1 MNLKELA
8 VEIRETNDANGFEAP
23 TWDRLLSKLM
33 LVVTELDEAVAAVK
47 GDGKDPLEE
56 ELADAA
62 IRLIDILKAVWG
74 DDWNERDG
82 DGGGTPFE
90 RIEVMLWKPLTMVC
104 RAAEQW
110 RYDNRTDVR
119 IAIELAL
126 AALFGL
132 ASRLGID
139 LMAEMVRKTKRNAL
153 RGYRHGKVR
162 GDA

>member
-62 IRLIDILKAVWG
+62 IRLIDILKA
-74 DDWNERDG
+74 
-82 DGGGTPFE
+82 
-90 RIEVMLWKPLTMVC
+90 KPLTMVC

>member
-62 IRLIDILKAVWG
+62 IRLVDILTAIWE
-74 DDWNERDG
+74 DDWNDRRHDVG
-82 DGGGTPFE
+82 QLPHCFE
-90 RIEVMLWKPLTMVC
+90 PIETLLWPTLSMVC
-104 RAAEQW
+104 WAAEKW
-110 RYDNRTDVR
+110 
-119 IAIELAL
+119 
-126 AALFGL
+126 
-132 ASRLGID
+132 
-139 LMAEMVRKTKRNAL
+139 MAEMVRKTKRNAL